1 MSLQYDDDDFDDDDD
16 DMDDAPDMEGEPP
29 IRPRTPP
36 SPSPH
41 APRPSGKRR
50 LRTRPMTPAM
60 MEKHPH
66 VVSILLTR
74 SNGQQLIF
82 IRR

>member
-1 MSLQYDDDDFDDDDD
+1 MSLQYNDEDDYFDDEDDTED
-16 DMDDAPDMEGEPP
+16 SALEGEPLA
-29 IRPRTPP
+29 R
-36 SPSPH
+36 
-41 APRPSGKRR
+41 PRPSAPHSTGKRR
-50 LRTRPMTPAM
+50 LRTRPMTPSM

-82 IRR
+82 IRK